1 MNTNAGSI
9 SYSCAG
15 RFIGVPD
22 PNLRPEDRRAPA
34 CKPTRLTI
42 LTEPGIEHQTVDYI
56 RGKRCGADDQGTNRR
71 GHRPNH
77 WLLRHDLVEQSAS
90 DKQCAD
96 TVVARLKTRG
106 AVEPSAFCYLAG
118 SSSRWCSR
126 ETCSSINLER

>member
-56 RGKRCGADDQGTNRR
+56 RG
-71 GHRPNH
+71 
-77 WLLRHDLVEQSAS
+77 S
-90 DKQCAD
+90 
-96 TVVARLKTRG
+96 VVGQTIKVLIGVAIGLIIGYFAMTWW
-106 AVEPSAFCYLAG
+106 
-118 SSSRWCSR
+118 SSQPR
-126 ETCSSINLER
+126 TSSVQILSSHV